1 MPCRRKLHVAL
12 GVDFNDHL
20 GKFTYLGG
28 EIEKKYC
35 KFKNHNGKSHICKK
49 TCISEFVAALFLT
62 AIQQQKKNPKCSS
75 IENRET
81 NHAIFMARNHTQQQK

>member
-1 MPCRRKLHVAL
+1 MAS

-28 EIEKKYC
+28 GIEKKYC

-62 AIQQQKKNPKCSS
+62 AIQQQKKPPNVHPLR
-75 IENRET
+75 IEKQIMLYSWHGIILSNKNE
-81 NHAIFMARNHTQQQK
+81 